1 MSRFKIVTDCKYR
14 NKRAKSKKQAFF
26 SQRVQNIYRFL
37 ANIAIYLLLTSRIII
52 SKKAI
57 VVLLMPQ
64 LFLEFIDTIYRIAT
78 MNQ

>member
-1 MSRFKIVTDCKYR
+1 MSRFKIVTDCKYS
-14 NKRAKSKKQAFF
+14 NKRAKKQAFF

-37 ANIAIYLLLTSRIII
+37 TNIAIYLLLTSRIII

-78 MNQ
+78 MNH